1 MKKSIIVLIGFFII
15 IVSLYF
21 FLDEI
26 KVNIIIS
33 LLAVLCSFLTLL
45 IALQLFDK
53 YNAGSKFLDKNI
65 NIVVEYIDFLKTNFF
80 ILKHY
85 RFEKTDL
92 NLYGFKLL
100 EFSSNIKN
108 DLIFK
113 DTKVYYDMDSFILFN
128 DQANKYLNSVWM
140 PKDIKE
146 ASNFLRAKESHNV
159 FGLKS
164 IKEHI
169 SILYFGANKDK
180 TENEINIL
188 FEYDKVDILTN
199 NINNLM
205 LTIKNWINKQASDIY
220 IDI

>member
-1 MKKSIIVLIGFFII
+1 
-15 IVSLYF
+15 
-21 FLDEI
+21 
-26 KVNIIIS
+26 
-33 LLAVLCSFLTLL
+33 
-45 IALQLFDK
+45 
-53 YNAGSKFLDKNI
+53 
-65 NIVVEYIDFLKTNFF
+65 
-80 ILKHY
+80 
-85 RFEKTDL
+85 
-92 NLYGFKLL
+92 
-100 EFSSNIKN
+100 
-108 DLIFK
+108 
-113 DTKVYYDMDSFILFN
+113 MDSFILFN